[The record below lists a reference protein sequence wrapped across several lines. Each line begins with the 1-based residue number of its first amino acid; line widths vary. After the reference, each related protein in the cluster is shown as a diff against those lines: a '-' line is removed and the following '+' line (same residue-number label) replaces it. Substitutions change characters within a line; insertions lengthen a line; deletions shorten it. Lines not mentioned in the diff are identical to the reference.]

1 MFTKKMLISLRRKH
15 LPFNVVKIPSRRK
28 LIALRG
34 ACNTIMLKN
43 DTIFSLR
50 YCRKHLLLILA
61 STNICFM
68 KEILI
73 VVAMLLVT
81 NNIFSQRLSDTEKKV
96 ISYINQHIPDSEKLL
111 ADAVNINSGSLNKAG
126 VKQVG
131 DVFAKEFALAGFSTE
146 WVNLPDSLNRAGHL
160 VAIRKGKKG
169 KKVFIIGHL
178 DTVFEPDMPFSPYT
192 RLNDSTATGQG
203 ASDMKG
209 GDVVVIAALQALQS
223 LGLLNDASIT
233 VYFTGDEEKAGIP
246 TSVSR
251 KDFIDRAKTCDVALA
266 FEGANGLNSV
276 ATARRG
282 SSGWKLHV
290 TAKTGHSSGVFTK
303 GSGYGAIYESA
314 RILNRFREEL
324 STEKYLTFNPGLI
337 IGGSDMQYDEKK
349 SKGEAI
355 GKTNIISPEVV
366 VTGDLRFLTEAQKE
380 SARNKMRAIVAQ
392 NLNGSKATISFQD
405 GIPAMEP
412 TEGNN
417 RILKIIDQTT
427 KAMGLGAT
435 QAGDPG
441 SRGAG
446 DISYIAK
453 YVDCVD
459 GLGASGRGAH
469 APGETINLKEFPLLI
484 QRAAILIYRLTNPQ

>member
-1 MFTKKMLISLRRKH
+1 MRFFYS
-15 LPFNVVKIPSRRK
+15 NVN
-28 LIALRG
+28 G
-34 ACNTIMLKN
+34 
-43 DTIFSLR
+43 
-50 YCRKHLLLILA
+50 KHLLLNLA
-61 STNICFM
+61 SPNLCFM
-68 KEILI
+68 KKILT
-73 VVAMLLVT
+73 VVSALLLT
-81 NNIFSQRLSDTEKKV
+81 QNIFSQPLSDTEKKI
-96 ISYINQHIPDSEKLL
+96 ISYINLHIPDAIQLMS
-111 ADAVNINSGSLNKAG
+111 DVVNVNSGTLNKAG
-126 VKQVG
+126 VKKVG
-131 DVFAKEFALAGFSTE
+131 DIFSKEFKKAGFTTE

-160 VAIRKGKKG
+160 VASHKGKKG
-169 KKVFIIGHL
+169 KKIFIIGHL

-192 RLNDSTATGQG
+192 LLNDSTATGQG
-203 ASDMKG
+203 VNDMKG
-209 GDVVVIAALQALQS
+209 GDVVAIIALQALQS
-223 LGLLNDASIT
+223 MGLLDDASII

-251 KDFIDRAKTCDVALA
+251 KDFIERAQTCDIALA

-282 SSGWKLHV
+282 SSNWKLHV
-290 TAKTGHSSGVFTK
+290 TAKTGHSSGIFSS
-303 GSGYGAIYESA
+303 GSGYGAIYEAA

-349 SKGEAI
+349 AKGEAI

-380 SARNKMRAIVAQ
+380 SAREKMKAIIAQ
-392 NLNGSKATISFQD
+392 NLNGSKAEISFQD

-417 RILKIIDQTT
+417 RVMQVISQTT
-427 KAMGLGAT
+427 IAMGIGAT
-435 QAGDPG
+435 KAGDPG

-453 YVDCVD
+453 YVDCID
-459 GLGASGRGAH
+459 GLGASGRGSH
-469 APGETINLKEFPLLI
+469 APGETINLKEFPYLI
-484 QRAAILIYRLTNPQ
+484 QRAAILIYRLTHTE